1 MLFVVLVMMI
11 DIGRNRFIDDDGKQ
25 DERVD
30 MEEGI

>member
-11 DIGRNRFIDDDGKQ
+11 DIVRNKFIDDDGKS